1 MTTKLRK
8 TTDGEKANFFGNFL
22 VEVLLDHKKWN
33 WNLTCHS
40 RSTDMNELDFF
51 SLRDENRRQ
60 KRRVNEGR
68 KNWRRKGYMKYIE
81 GKDRKKID
89 WNVPILGTIF

>member
-1 MTTKLRK
+1 
-8 TTDGEKANFFGNFL
+8 
-22 VEVLLDHKKWN
+22 
-33 WNLTCHS
+33 
-40 RSTDMNELDFF
+40 MNELDFF